1 MAAMLACDHRVM
13 PPDRPPVLPSQRVLA
28 DMRERISAGEWQPG
42 DHMPSARDLAEHYH
56 VSTRTVAKVYATLA
70 AEGLVVVTPSWGTHR
85 A

>member
-1 MAAMLACDHRVM
+1 
-13 PPDRPPVLPSQRVLA
+13 
-28 DMRERISAGEWQPG
+28 MRARIEAGEWQQG
-42 DHMPSARDLAEHYH
+42 DHMPSARELATHYG